1 MKKEEEEKKKIH
13 DERIPKTKKS
23 VFSMRELVTEMV
35 IRKQKLWLN
44 LMPSGIYDVLVCM
57 EDYRI
62 VW

>member
-1 MKKEEEEKKKIH
+1 M
-13 DERIPKTKKS
+13 PKTKKS
-23 VFSMRELVTEMV
+23 VFSMREFVTEMG
-35 IRKQKLWLN
+35 IPKQKLWLN